1 MGDSPTKHKHD
12 HSSSEEEIKEDLSVF
27 GLGVSGKSTEASSI
41 IGLGKKREEDPSK
54 TNFQKHQKKL
64 RKGHSNLGRKQ
75 AQIDNFGSFNLSG
88 KSKAKHAKRQNQ

>member
-1 MGDSPTKHKHD
+1 MELGDSPTKHKHD

-64 RKGHSNLGRKQ
+64 RAEMQMAYRTGDKSTYERLKERLGPD
-75 AQIDNFGSFNLSG
+75 A
-88 KSKAKHAKRQNQ
+88 